1 MSIPRQN
8 ITAPTDK
15 FVERHTRQAE
25 ARTRQWELIAVG
37 YTVSIEWE
45 AAKRTWRLVYWKEAE
60 SK

>member
-15 FVERHTRQAE
+15 FVERHTRQADAL
-25 ARTRQWELIAVG
+25 ARQRELITVG

-45 AAKRTWRLVYWKEAE
+45 AAKSVWRLVYWKEAD
-60 SK
+60 